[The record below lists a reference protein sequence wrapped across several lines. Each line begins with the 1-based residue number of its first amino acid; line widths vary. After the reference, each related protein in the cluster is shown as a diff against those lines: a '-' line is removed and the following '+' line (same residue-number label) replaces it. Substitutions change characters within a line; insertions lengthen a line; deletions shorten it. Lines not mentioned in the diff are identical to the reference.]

1 MSDVTRPTGG
11 GPAER
16 GPQTPDARG
25 ETSLGTGPNH
35 GDPARDA
42 GADRGDLARDA
53 GPVRDAGAGADR
65 RDSARDVGAGSGETV
80 RDIGPA
86 RGSDDA
92 APGARSD
99 HAVGARE
106 EAAPQLRTSGG
117 TPGGTSGGATGA
129 ERVTEAAPTSPGT
142 PLVPR
147 EECDKYGERLH
158 HAVSGFVDDPR
169 GAVEEADRVLEE
181 IAARFTDAV
190 TRRRRTLR
198 GSWQTADADK
208 KPTTA
213 DTEQLRL
220 ALRDYRELSDR
231 LMHL

>member
-11 GPAER
+11 TPAER

-25 ETSLGTGPNH
+25 ETALGTGPAH
-35 GDPARDA
+35 DGTAAP
-42 GADRGDLARDA
+42 G
-53 GPVRDAGAGADR
+53 
-65 RDSARDVGAGSGETV
+65 T
-80 RDIGPA
+80 GPA
-86 RGSDDA
+86 HDGTAPGARPAHDGTA
-92 APGARSD
+92 APGARTVHGETAREARPG
-99 HAVGARE
+99 HAGEEEPLGARSEHGAGVRE
-106 EAAPQLRTSGG
+106 EAAPHLRTSGSGVAG
-117 TPGGTSGGATGA
+117 TERTTQAPPPG
-129 ERVTEAAPTSPGT
+129 PGT
-142 PLVPR
+142 PLLPR
-147 EECDKYGERLH
+147 EESDKYGERLH

-169 GAVEEADRVLEE
+169 RAVEEADRVLEE

-198 GSWQTADADK
+198 GSWQAAEADS